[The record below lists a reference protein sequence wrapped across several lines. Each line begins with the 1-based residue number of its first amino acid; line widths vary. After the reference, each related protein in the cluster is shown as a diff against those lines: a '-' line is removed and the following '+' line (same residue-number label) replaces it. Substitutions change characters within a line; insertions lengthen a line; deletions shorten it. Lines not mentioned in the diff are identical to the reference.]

1 MGGWIKFDKDMAD
14 DPRLI
19 QAATSL
25 LDTYLIAHRMSGG
38 GADLSIGDASRFVT
52 AALRGALVTLWVY
65 ADTHIRDDDS
75 LPINAMSLEALVGI
89 EGFASLLPTDW
100 LSFNE
105 QGLVVLPGYCS
116 KNGLV
121 AKRQRAKAGAERTR
135 QWRERKNAASDA
147 SQPRHRDVTVTADQ
161 DQDQDHTKTKRES
174 EGSAEGREPSRK
186 RSGQPPPS
194 KAKLATR
201 IPEGW
206 QPSPDLVA
214 YAEKELPNVD
224 TAKLAESFTDY
235 WQAAAG
241 AKARKLDWDAT
252 WRTWVRRSCDRYPT
266 KTQSRAMSP
275 QIRIDANGRQI
286 SG

>member
-1 MGGWIKFDKDMAD
+1 MAAVIAICAWAKHQHYKDRDPPWIKLYRDLLSAESWVLGTD
-14 DPRLI
+14 DSRLVQVASI
-19 QAATSL
+19 LLAARYQNATPL
-25 LDTYLIAHRMSGG
+25 NFALFRKVANL
-38 GADLSIGDASRFVT
+38 DLSESRFHASIDHLT
-52 AALRGALVTLWVY
+52 ATGF
-65 ADTHIRDDDS
+65 
-75 LPINAMSLEALVGI
+75 LEI
-89 EGFASLLPTDW
+89 
-100 LSFNE
+100 
-105 QGLVVLPGYCS
+105 QGVEEPR
-116 KNGLV
+116 K
-121 AKRQRAKAGAERTR
+121 QRASSVLATCTSEAE
-135 QWRERKNAASDA
+135 QSREEAEGEA
-147 SQPRHRDVTVTADQ
+147 
-161 DQDQDHTKTKRES
+161 

-206 QPSPDLVA
+206 QPSPDLIA

-266 KTQSRAMSP
+266 KAQSRAMSP